1 MRKFIVAVILML
13 GIIFLLTS
21 FGEVE
26 KTVQILQKGKLGFIA
41 LAIGLDFAWM
51 TIQAVSY
58 QKLYSILGL
67 EHNRRGL
74 FVVTTAAFF
83 TNVAAPT
90 AGASAV
96 AVFMSDARRRGYSTA
111 RVMVA
116 WTMFILLDY
125 LGFLAFILVGMA
137 VLVRRNNLQ
146 WTEIT
151 AYIVLF
157 IGAAG
162 LGTLLYLGM
171 RSATLL
177 ARVLAWLA
185 RAVNW
190 ITRPFIKREYLSPDR
205 AYTFATE
212 AADGL
217 YEFHQNPRGLLPSV
231 LLTLAA
237 KGVLLAIL
245 WLIFLAFDVPYSPG
259 TLVAGFSIGYLF
271 IIVSPTPNGVGIV
284 EGVLA
289 LALNSLR
296 VELAAATVI
305 TVAFRGVTFWLPLL
319 VGMISF
325 RRFSAAGEP
334 ASPPQLTPD

>member
-1 MRKFIVAVILML
+1 MRKFVLAVILML
-13 GIIFLLTS
+13 GIVFLLTS

-26 KTVQILQKGKLGFIA
+26 KTFQILRSGNLLFIS
-41 LAIGLDFAWM
+41 LAIGLDFLWM
-51 TIQAVSY
+51 GIQTASY
-58 QKLYSILGL
+58 QKLYSVLGL

-96 AVFMSDARRRGYSTA
+96 AVFLSDARRRGYSTA

-125 LGFLAFILVGMA
+125 LGFLAFILLGMA

-151 AYIVLF
+151 AFIILF
-157 IGAAG
+157 IGAFG

-171 RSATLL
+171 RSASLL
-177 ARVLAWLA
+177 ARFLAWLA

-190 ITRPFIKREYLSPDR
+190 VTRPFIKREYLSPER
-205 AYTFATE
+205 AYSFATE

-217 YEFHQNPRGLLPSV
+217 MAFRQNPRGLLPSV

-237 KGVLLAIL
+237 KGVLLCIL
-245 WLIFLAFDVPYSPG
+245 WLVFLAFDVPYSAG
-259 TLVAGFSIGYLF
+259 TLMAGFSIAYLF
-271 IIVSPTPNGVGIV
+271 IIVSPTPNGVGVV

-289 LALNSLR
+289 LALTSLR
-296 VELAAATVI
+296 VQLEAATVI
-305 TVAFRGVTFWLPLL
+305 TMAFRGITFWLPLL
-319 VGMISF
+319 VGLITF
-325 RRFSAAGEP
+325 RRFSAVGDTNPEK
-334 ASPPQLTPD
+334 